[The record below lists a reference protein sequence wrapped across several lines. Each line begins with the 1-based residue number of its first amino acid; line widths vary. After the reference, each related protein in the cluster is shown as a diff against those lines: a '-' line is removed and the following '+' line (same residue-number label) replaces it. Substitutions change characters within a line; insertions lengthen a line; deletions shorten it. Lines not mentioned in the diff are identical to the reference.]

1 MFWEA
6 FYQSGRVFC
15 IRLKTKFQYF
25 GSKLCIAPPLYSL
38 MVWAWVPMGWWR
50 WIVALVVSHEGWER
64 ERERERELDGL
75 MRFNWMCHTLFISVC
90 NFDMACSNCWCGM
103 FGLKGVK
110 QEFYTTSILNLNSYI
125 YICVCVCVCVC
136 LHMCICICI
145 WKEQCFT

>member
-64 ERERERELDGL
+64 ERERERERDRLREREREREKKKKKKKKKKLDGL
-75 MRFNWMCHTLFISVC
+75 MRFNWMCHTLFMSVC
-90 NFDMACSNCWCGM
+90 NFDMACSDCWCGI

-110 QEFYTTSILNLNSYI
+110 QEFYTTSNSYWI
-125 YICVCVCVCVC
+125 
-136 LHMCICICI
+136 
-145 WKEQCFT
+145 